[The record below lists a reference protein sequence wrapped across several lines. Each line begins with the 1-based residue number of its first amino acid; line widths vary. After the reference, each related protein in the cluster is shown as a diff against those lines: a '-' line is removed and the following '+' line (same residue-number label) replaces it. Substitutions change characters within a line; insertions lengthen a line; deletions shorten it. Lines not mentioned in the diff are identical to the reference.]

1 MYTALERY
9 SSRVRIELVLV
20 VFAYLV
26 GSLPTALL
34 VVRLMTGDDV
44 RRKGS
49 GNVGATNALRTAGWK
64 VGVAVTVIDVA
75 KGALPVW
82 LMRFNPES
90 GWVAAAML
98 AVVVGH
104 CYPVWL
110 KFRGGK
116 GVATGFGA
124 FLVIAPFSALAA
136 LAVWFVVL
144 VISRWVALASMV
156 ASAVFPL
163 VLKLIDQPDMVTLVS
178 VSAAAVLI
186 IFRHSSNIRKMLAGE
201 EVKIGDDSWR

>member
-1 MYTALERY
+1 VTGEL
-9 SSRVRIELVLV
+9 ILVLLS
-20 VFAYLV
+20 YLL

-34 VVRLMTGDDV
+34 VVRLMTGEDV

-49 GNVGATNALRTAGWK
+49 GNIGGTNALRAAGWK
-64 VGVAVTVIDVA
+64 AGFAVTLIDVG
-75 KGALPVW
+75 KGALAVI
-82 LMRFNPES
+82 LMRRFNPES

-116 GVATGFGA
+116 GVAAGFGA
-124 FLVIAPFSALAA
+124 FVVIAPLSALAA
-136 LAVWFVVL
+136 LAVWFLVL
-144 VISRWVALASMV
+144 FVSRWVALASMV

-163 VLKLIDQPDMVTLVS
+163 ALKLIDKPDMVTLIS

-201 EVKIGDDSWR
+201 EVKVGDDSWR

>member
-1 MYTALERY
+1 M
-9 SSRVRIELVLV
+9 RVELILVLV
-20 VFAYLV
+20 AYLL

-34 VVRLMTGDDV
+34 VVRLMTGEDV

-49 GNVGATNALRTAGWK
+49 GNVGGTNALRAAGWK
-64 VGVAVTVIDVA
+64 AGVAVTVIDVA
-75 KGALPVW
+75 KGAAAVW
-82 LMRFNPES
+82 LMQRYNPES
-90 GWVAAAML
+90 TWVAAAML
-98 AVVVGH
+98 AAVVGH

-116 GVATGFGA
+116 GVAAGFGA
-124 FLVIAPFSALAA
+124 FLVIAPLSALAV
-136 LAVWFVVL
+136 LVVWFIVL
-144 VISRWVALASMV
+144 LVSRWVALASML

-163 VLKLIDQPDMVTLVS
+163 ALKLIDSPDMVTLIS

-201 EVKIGDDSWR
+201 EAKVGDDSWR

>member
-1 MYTALERY
+1 MKFEI
-9 SSRVRIELVLV
+9 VLVLT
-20 VFAYLV
+20 AYLL

-34 VVRLMTGDDV
+34 LVRLVTGEDV

-49 GNVGATNALRTAGWK
+49 GNVGATNALRAAGWK
-64 VGVAVTVIDVA
+64 AGVAVTLIDVA
-75 KGALPVW
+75 KGAVSVW
-82 LMRFNPES
+82 LMQRYNPES

-98 AVVVGH
+98 AVVIGH

-116 GVATGFGA
+116 GVAAGFGA
-124 FLVIAPFSALAA
+124 FVVIAPLSALAA
-136 LAVWFVVL
+136 LGVWVVVL
-144 VISRWVALASMV
+144 VVSRWVALASMV

-163 VLKLIDQPDMVTLVS
+163 ALKLIDRPDTVTLVS

-186 IFRHSSNIRKMLAGE
+186 IFRHSSNICNMLSGE
-201 EVKIGDDSWR
+201 EVKVGDDSWR

>member
-1 MYTALERY
+1 
-9 SSRVRIELVLV
+9 VRIDLILVL
-20 VFAYLV
+20 FAYLL

-34 VVRLMTGDDV
+34 VVRLMTGEDV

-49 GNVGATNALRTAGWK
+49 GNIGGTNALRAAGWK
-64 VGVAVTVIDVA
+64 AGVAVTVIDVG
-75 KGALPVW
+75 KGALAVW
-82 LMRFNPES
+82 LMRLYNPES

-110 KFRGGK
+110 RFRGGK
-116 GVATGFGA
+116 GVAAGFGA
-124 FLVIAPFSALAA
+124 FLAPLSALAA

-144 VISRWVALASMV
+144 VISKWVAMASMI

-163 VLKLIDQPDMVTLVS
+163 ALKTIDGPDMVTLIS

-186 IFRHSSNIRKMLAGE
+186 ILRHISNIRKMLAGE

>member
-1 MYTALERY
+1 
-9 SSRVRIELVLV
+9 VKIELVLV
-20 VFAYLV
+20 LCAYLL

-34 VVRLMTGDDV
+34 VVRLMTGEDV

-49 GNVGATNALRTAGWK
+49 GNIGGTNALRAAGWK
-64 VGVAVTVIDVA
+64 AGVAVTVIDVA
-75 KGALPVW
+75 KGALAVW
-82 LMRFNPES
+82 LMQRYNPES

-98 AVVVGH
+98 AAVAGH

-116 GVATGFGA
+116 GVAAGFGA
-124 FLVIAPFSALAA
+124 FLVIEPLSALAI
-136 LAVWFVVL
+136 LVVWFLVL

-156 ASAVFPL
+156 GSAVFPL
-163 VLKLIDQPDMVTLVS
+163 ALKLIGEPDMVTLVS

-186 IFRHSSNIRKMLAGE
+186 IFRHSSNIRNMLTGE

>member
-1 MYTALERY
+1 MKF
-9 SSRVRIELVLV
+9 ELVLV
-20 VFAYLV
+20 LIAYFL

-34 VVRLMTGDDV
+34 VVRLMTGEDV

-49 GNVGATNALRTAGWK
+49 GNIGGTNALRAAGWK
-64 VGVAVTVIDVA
+64 AGVAVTVIDVA
-75 KGALPVW
+75 KGALAVW
-82 LMRFNPES
+82 LMRLYNPES

-110 KFRGGK
+110 RFRGGK
-116 GVATGFGA
+116 GVAAGFGA
-124 FLVIAPFSALAA
+124 FLVIAPLSALAA
-136 LAVWFVVL
+136 LGVWFVVL
-144 VISRWVALASMV
+144 VISRWVAMASMV

-163 VLKLIDQPDMVTLVS
+163 ALKMIDSPDMVTLIS

-186 IFRHSSNIRKMLAGE
+186 IFRHASNIRKMLTGE
-201 EVKIGDDSWR
+201 EVRIGDDSWR

>member
-1 MYTALERY
+1 MRF
-9 SSRVRIELVLV
+9 ELVLV
-20 VFAYLV
+20 AIAYLL
-26 GSLPTALL
+26 GSLPTALV
-34 VVRLMTGDDV
+34 VVRLMTGQDV
-44 RRKGS
+44 RRMGS
-49 GNVGATNALRTAGWK
+49 GNIGGTNALRAAGWK
-64 VGVAVTVIDVA
+64 AGVAVTVIDVA
-75 KGALPVW
+75 KGALAVW
-82 LMRFNPES
+82 LMRMYNPES

-110 KFRGGK
+110 RFRGGK
-116 GVATGFGA
+116 GVAAGFGA
-124 FLVIAPFSALAA
+124 FLVIAPLSALAV

-144 VISRWVALASMV
+144 VISRWVAMASMI

-163 VLKLIDQPDMVTLVS
+163 ALKMIDSPDMVTLIS

-186 IFRHSSNIRKMLAGE
+186 IFRHASNIRKMLAGE

>member
-1 MYTALERY
+1 VTGEL
-9 SSRVRIELVLV
+9 ILVLV
-20 VFAYLV
+20 AYLL

-34 VVRLMTGDDV
+34 LVHLMIGEDV
-44 RRKGS
+44 RQKGS
-49 GNVGATNALRTAGWK
+49 GNIGATNALRAAGWK
-64 VGVAVTVIDVA
+64 AGVAVTLIDIG
-75 KGALPVW
+75 KGALSVF
-82 LMRFNPES
+82 LMQRYNPES

-116 GVATGFGA
+116 GVAAGFGA
-124 FLVIAPFSALAA
+124 FVVIAPLSALAA
-136 LAVWFVVL
+136 LAVWFLVL

-163 VLKLIDQPDMVTLVS
+163 ALKLIDTPDMVTLVS

-186 IFRHSSNIRKMLAGE
+186 ILRHSSNIRNMLSGE
-201 EVKIGDDSWR
+201 EVKVGDDSWR

>member
-1 MYTALERY
+1 
-9 SSRVRIELVLV
+9 VKVELVLV
-20 VFAYLV
+20 LIAYLL

-34 VVRLMTGDDV
+34 LVRVMTGEDV

-49 GNVGATNALRTAGWK
+49 GNVGATNALRAAGWK
-64 VGVAVTVIDVA
+64 AGVAVTLIDVA
-75 KGALPVW
+75 KGALAVW
-82 LMRFNPES
+82 LMRRVNPES

-98 AVVVGH
+98 AVVIGH

-116 GVATGFGA
+116 GVAAGFGA
-124 FLVIAPFSALAA
+124 FLVIAPLSALAA
-136 LAVWFVVL
+136 LVVWILVL
-144 VISRWVALASMV
+144 VISRWVALASTV

-163 VLKLIDQPDMVTLVS
+163 ALKLIDSPDMVTLIS

-186 IFRHSSNIRKMLAGE
+186 IFRHSSNIRKMLSGE
-201 EVKIGDDSWR
+201 EVRVGDDAWR

>member
-1 MYTALERY
+1 VKGEL
-9 SSRVRIELVLV
+9 ILVLL
-20 VFAYLV
+20 AYLL

-34 VVRLMTGDDV
+34 LVRLMTGEDI

-49 GNVGATNALRTAGWK
+49 GNIGGTNALRAAGWK
-64 VGVAVTVIDVA
+64 AGVAVTLIDVA
-75 KGALPVW
+75 KGALAVI
-82 LMRFNPES
+82 LMQRYNPES
-90 GWVAAAML
+90 EWVAAAML

-104 CYPVWL
+104 CYAVWL

-116 GVATGFGA
+116 GVAACFGA
-124 FLVIAPFSALAA
+124 FVVIAPLSALAA
-136 LAVWFVVL
+136 LGVWFLVL

-163 VLKLIDQPDMVTLVS
+163 ALKLIDRPDMVTLIS

-186 IFRHSSNIRKMLAGE
+186 ILRHSSNIRKMLTGE
-201 EVKIGDDSWR
+201 EVKVGDDSWR